1 MREFELIDPL
11 FGAGIVLL
19 VGGTLADLKA
29 RAKEKEE
36 LQENCPGY
44 CLRGSDAYDGTFFVW
59 VESPQIPL
67 LAHELLHLTF
77 WVLGDRG
84 LSVTDESD
92 EAFTYWFE
100 NMLEQV
106 EKLGLLK

>member
-1 MREFELIDPL
+1 MKEYRLEDPL
-11 FGAGIVLL
+11 YGAEIFLL
-19 VGGTLADLKA
+19 VGGTLADLRA

-44 CLRGSDAYDGTFFVW
+44 CLRGSEAYDGTFFVW
-59 VESPQIPL
+59 VESPQMPL
-67 LAHELLHLTF
+67 VCHELLHLTF

-92 EAFTYWFE
+92 EAYTYWFE

-106 EKLGLLK
+106 MKLGLLK